1 MRSDC
6 LYPLLAF
13 SVDML
18 TKTQPLSSG
27 VSHICT
33 SILMDPYTAVP
44 VGIIQAFP
52 SLFQLLTVGCD
63 TRLSLPHWCSSRL
76 PLSFHLPASRAELS
90 SHLTH
95 IPSGNIAFHEH
106 ILSACKMICFMGKE
120 MHAKLKRSI
129 IMFLEVFFTVI

>member
-18 TKTQPLSSG
+18 TKTQPSSSG

-95 IPSGNIAFHEH
+95 IPLATLLFMSIFSVLVK
-106 ILSACKMICFMGKE
+106 LSVLW
-120 MHAKLKRSI
+120 AKKCTQSLKDP
-129 IMFLEVFFTVI
+129 